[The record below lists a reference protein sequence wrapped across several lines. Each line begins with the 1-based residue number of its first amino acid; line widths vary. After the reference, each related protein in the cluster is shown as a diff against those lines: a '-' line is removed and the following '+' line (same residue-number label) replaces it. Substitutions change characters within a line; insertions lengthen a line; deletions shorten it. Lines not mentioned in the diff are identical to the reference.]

1 MLGTGF
7 GSSASAA
14 SVFYLLSHSSS
25 SQRSFGEENQMVLDS
40 SSMVTGSEG
49 VSQSERRGDTGA
61 SKARGSGRNKARGSG
76 GAQEL
81 EMVFSFVCP
90 NPSKK
95 IQENSLS

>member
-61 SKARGSGRNKARGSG
+61 SKARGSG
-76 GAQEL
+76 GAPEL